1 MNTENMG
8 EGETLIHRQW
18 ECKLGSYKKCVYKQT
33 KFHSLS
39 TKSHHLEKTEIEA
52 EILGSNK
59 ISQTE
64 THRAVRR
71 NKDALNT
78 FRNW

>member
-64 THRAVRR
+64 GDEHSMCFS
-71 NKDALNT
+71 NKCCDAQS
-78 FRNW
+78 